1 MNIDWSSAPIR
12 SEWGAGM
19 LVADVELSKDAT
31 LTLYAHTDEKHLVP
45 DALRKLVDE
54 SALPPPES
62 IAATLLLER
71 ALKEK
76 GLPMLCMREARIGY
90 AAAYHWLGLGLT

>member
-45 DALRKLVDE
+45 DALRKLVDV
-54 SALPPPES
+54 
-62 IAATLLLER
+62 LER
-71 ALKEK
+71 VARTLALR
-76 GLPMLCMREARIGY
+76 P
-90 AAAYHWLGLGLT
+90 